1 MTNSKNFF
9 NFNKE
14 IIFGEIGALVGAP
27 SVSYLTSQMTESA
40 NIISFS
46 AVGGAILGAA
56 SFWLIMR
63 IYDDTRNHKLSLKEF
78 AEDIAYFTPVAFFL
92 TCLIYY
98 PLLFFISRYL
108 IRHFTG
114 VLTSVV
120 LSQFI
125 AFTLFF
131 ISMNVYRYF
140 LLKVV
145 GKTL

>member
-1 MTNSKNFF
+1 LTNKNFF

-14 IIFGEIGALVGAP
+14 LIFGEVGALVGAP
-27 SVSYLTSQMTESA
+27 SVSYLTSQITESV
-40 NIISFS
+40 NIISSS
-46 AVGGAILGAA
+46 AVAGAMFGAA

-63 IYDDTRNHKLSLKEF
+63 VYDDTRDHHLSLKEF

-98 PLLFFISRYL
+98 PLLFFISRYF
-108 IRHFTG
+108 IKHTVG
-114 VLTSVV
+114 VLSSVV
-120 LSQFI
+120 FSQFI
-125 AFTLFF
+125 AFALFF

-145 GKTL
+145 GKRL